1 MSEVFLGG
9 YPAKR
14 CPRVVHNENAPGAV
28 LQELPVPGHLQI
40 LFDEGR
46 AFQDEVVEVLRDALD
61 GGGTF
66 IDTDQSWKATID
78 ATMTAMRRGD
88 AVIAGGRLPDVAA
101 RRGAPD
107 LLVRAGTEAAYLP
120 VDIKHHHTLSG
131 SKTKDLTFSPIDA
144 PMRWESAT
152 GVCNRGNHRRDDV
165 MQLAHYT
172 RMLQDLGF
180 HPGDEWLY
188 GGILGTDSYDGLTP
202 HGCGITWY
210 DLTEAGERTFSMS
223 AATGRKMRTPLE
235 RYDHEFDFRV
245 EVAQA
250 ARDGRE
256 LVRPIGTDECFDC
269 VWAQQCATVVGP
281 DDAGFALRHG
291 RLRTREWQYLASR
304 GVNTLADLAALEVDA
319 GLLDGFV
326 HSAASRQGAVAA
338 EKALRAAVTKAGLTL
353 RGVDIEPIDEAGTWP
368 RVPTADVEIDFDIEW
383 DRAGRIYQYGLR
395 VRHGTDE
402 TTARYE
408 PVVSFESLDEIGEAA
423 LAEQAA
429 DRFEELISDA
439 ERRGRRLMIF
449 HWSAVEVSRTRCFPR
464 LAALLEGRTVDLHAW
479 ASTEFVARKSF
490 SIKDVA
496 PIFGFEWGVDDA
508 GGFSS
513 MDKIE
518 HARGSGPEGA
528 AARRWC
534 LDYNASDV
542 AAQAAIRDGLRSR
555 RAATAGT
562 LGTAAYPEADCRPHR
577 VISEQAQNAID
588 MGRL

>member
-9 YPAKR
+9 YPAKK
-14 CPRVVHNENAPGAV
+14 CPRVVHNENAPGTVAV
-28 LQELPVPGHLQI
+28 ELPVPAHLQI

-46 AFQDEVVEVLRDALD
+46 AFQDEVVEVLRDVLG

-66 IDTDQSWKATID
+66 LDADASWAATID
-78 ATMTAMRRGD
+78 ATLTAMGRGD
-88 AVIAGGRLPDVAA
+88 PAIVGGRLPDIAA

-107 LLVRAGTEAAYLP
+107 LLVRAGAEDRPSYLP
-120 VDIKHHHTLSG
+120 VDIKHHHTLSA
-131 SKTKDLTFSPIDA
+131 SKTKQLTYSPIDT
-144 PMRWESAT
+144 PMRWESADA
-152 GVCNRGNHRRDDV
+152 VCNRGGHWRDDV

-180 HPGDEWLY
+180 HPGEEWLH
-188 GGILGTDSYDGLTP
+188 GGILGTDSYDGLTL

-210 DLTEAGERTFSMS
+210 DLTEAGERTFS
-223 AATGRKMRTPLE
+223 ATTESGRRMRSPLE
-235 RYDHEFDFRV
+235 RYDHEFGFRV

-269 VWAQQCATVVGP
+269 VWAQQCEQVVGP

-304 GVNTLADLAALEVDA
+304 GVTTLADLAALEIDA
-319 GLLDGFV
+319 DLLDGFARN
-326 HSAASRQGAVAA
+326 AASRQGAAAA
-338 EKALRAAVTKAGLTL
+338 EKALRAAVTKADLTL
-353 RGVDIEPIDEAGTWP
+353 RGVDIEPSGDAGAWP
-368 RVPTADVEIDFDIEW
+368 EVPTADVEIDFDIEW

-408 PVVSFESLDEIGEAA
+408 PVVSFEPLDVASEVA

-429 DRFEELISDA
+429 DRFAALIADA
-439 ERRGRRLMIF
+439 ELRGRRLMIF
-449 HWSAVEVSRTRCFPR
+449 HWSGVEVSRTRKFPR
-464 LAALLEGRTVDLHAW
+464 LAALLEGRTVDLLAW

-518 HARGSGPEGA
+518 HARGTGPDAA
-528 AARRWC
+528 AARTWC
-534 LDYNASDV
+534 LDYNESDV
-542 AAQAAIRDGLRSR
+542 AAQAAIRDGLRAR
-555 RAATAGT
+555 G
-562 LGTAAYPEADCRPHR
+562 
-577 VISEQAQNAID
+577 
-588 MGRL
+588 